1 MHHSPIVGRQRYGD
15 PAIVAQRERRRRS
28 YPQHV
33 AIGDLRAIIDGMNA
47 SVDPQSI
54 GRFLTLSEV
63 CEILNV
69 TMDIATGLVQSGELP
84 AIRIGGV
91 GEWRVARTMLEQYID
106 DQYEYQ
112 RRVASLRQSEFADTG
127 GFLSSEAG
135 QDEVIPRLRPLL

>member
-1 MHHSPIVGRQRYGD
+1 MPFRD
-15 PAIVAQRERRRRS
+15 P
-28 YPQHV
+28 
-33 AIGDLRAIIDGMNA
+33 RAIIDGMNA

-91 GEWRVARTMLEQYID
+91 GEWRVERTMLEQYID

-112 RRVASLRQSEFADTG
+112 RRVAALRQSEFADSG
-127 GFLSSEAG
+127 DFLTSESD
-135 QDEVIPRLRPLL
+135 QDDIVPRLRPLL

>member
-1 MHHSPIVGRQRYGD
+1 
-15 PAIVAQRERRRRS
+15 
-28 YPQHV
+28 
-33 AIGDLRAIIDGMNA
+33 MNA

-54 GRFLTLSEV
+54 GRFLTLAEV

-91 GEWRVARTMLEQYID
+91 GEWRVERTVLEQYID

-112 RRVASLRQSEFADTG
+112 RRVAALRQGEFADLG
-127 GFLSSEAG
+127 DFPAEAATK
-135 QDEVIPRLRPLL
+135 DNAVPRLRPLL